1 MKQWKQKIACL
12 LAGIMVITGFFHWNS
27 SVSVHAEESLIK
39 SSADGFEYRLKVYES
54 GIKEYICTSYTTQV
68 YDNYQ
73 DAIKGL
79 AEISR
84 KIMVERK
91 VEKYSIKIPVEI
103 KSDQKIDEIDAH
115 AANQFNDDV
124 RNETYKETGNPEEG
138 QGLRQVLYARGNLE
152 NDDHGDISYDEK
164 TKSYKGIF
172 YYSNL
177 YYNISKERYSET
189 ITKLNEVMDSLNLDG
204 KSDYEKCKKIR
215 EWIGKNVKYDRDD
228 PETSGRTNY
237 HNMTGAILDG
247 YAVCDGFANLFHYMA
262 SFAGLLTLFEEGP
275 TKGSGLQHAW
285 NLVQINGTF
294 YKSKQSTTSIF

>member
-12 LAGIMVITGFFHWNS
+12 LAGIMVITGFFPWNS
-27 SVSVHAEESLIK
+27 PVSVHAEESLIK

-54 GIKEYICTSYTTQV
+54 GIKEYICTSDTTQV

-138 QGLRQVLYARGNLE
+138 QGLRQVLYAR
-152 NDDHGDISYDEK
+152 
-164 TKSYKGIF
+164 
-172 YYSNL
+172 
-177 YYNISKERYSET
+177 
-189 ITKLNEVMDSLNLDG
+189 
-204 KSDYEKCKKIR
+204 
-215 EWIGKNVKYDRDD
+215 
-228 PETSGRTNY
+228 
-237 HNMTGAILDG
+237 
-247 YAVCDGFANLFHYMA
+247 
-262 SFAGLLTLFEEGP
+262 
-275 TKGSGLQHAW
+275 
-285 NLVQINGTF
+285 
-294 YKSKQSTTSIF
+294 